1 MTQRDKDHPGH
12 YRGKLLHLQQTG
24 VIKDVV
30 KDVAKCYEGNFVQKV
45 TFVKC
50 ANGCEYTFRS
60 EKEFSSKPEAEESA
74 AKLAVL
80 SLGIYT

>member
-12 YRGKLLHLQQTG
+12 YRARFLHLQQTG
-24 VIKDVV
+24 VIKDVT
-30 KDVAKCYEGNFVQKV
+30 KCYEGNFVQKV